1 MLYTVYTKK
10 LTGFNEKN
18 CIILCTISS
27 KSIYTDLN
35 TVVAKKLSNG
45 LKKPKFNIRQSIMS
59 IVYKK
64 IYEVKIQFEHH
75 FDSKAQRIL
84 LSSIKLLRR
93 CFVS

>member
-1 MLYTVYTKK
+1 MLYIVYTKN

-18 CIILCTISS
+18 CIISCTISS

-59 IVYKK
+59 TVYKK
-64 IYEVKIQFEHH
+64 IYEVNPI
-75 FDSKAQRIL
+75 RTL
-84 LSSIKLLRR
+84 L
-93 CFVS
+93 

>member
-1 MLYTVYTKK
+1 MLYIVYTKN

-35 TVVAKKLSNG
+35 TVVAKKLSNR

-75 FDSKAQRIL
+75 SDSKAQRIL
-84 LSSIKLLRR
+84 LTSMKLLWR